1 MSILL
6 GTKIGMTR
14 VFDETGRAVAVTAVK
29 VNPCVVT
36 QIKTVEHDG
45 YAAVQ
50 VGTGAARHPKQPQ
63 AGHAKRAGFDITP
76 QALRE
81 FPLAEGLEVGQ
92 TLDCTSFTIG
102 DLLRMTAT
110 SKGKGFA
117 GVIKKHHF
125 HRGPQTH
132 GSDHHRAPGSIGS
145 MYPQHVLKGKKM
157 PGKMG
162 NDQITV
168 RKVKVIDILPEQG
181 VILVKGPVPGIPGG
195 LVELARM

>member
-6 GTKIGMTR
+6 GTKVGMTR
-14 VFDETGRAVAVTAVK
+14 VFDETGRALAVTAVK
-29 VNPCVVT
+29 IDPCVVT
-36 QIKTVEHDG
+36 QVRTTEKDG
-45 YAAVQ
+45 YEAVQ
-50 VGTGAARHPKQPQ
+50 VGTGTKRHPKKPQ
-63 AGHAKRAGFDITP
+63 IGHAKKAGLETTP
-76 QALRE
+76 QVLRE
-81 FPLAEGLEVGQ
+81 FSVEEPLEVGQ
-92 TLDCTSFTIG
+92 TLDCNVFAIG
-102 DLLRMTAT
+102 DLLRLTAT

-145 MYPQHVLKGKKM
+145 MYPQHVLKGKRM

-162 NDQITV
+162 NDTITV
-168 RKVKVIDILPEQG
+168 RKVKVVDILPAEG
-181 VILVKGPVPGIPGG
+181 IILLKGPVPGIPGG